1 MTMSSEKQSTSDTYS
16 YTSVVEAVGV
26 LYNNSNGNGHLS
38 KESASQWLD
47 GFQKSIYSWQI
58 CNDILQHNTDLSCC
72 YFAAQTMRSKIKYQF
87 HELPPNTHHDLKAS
101 LFSHLNSQSRTSP
114 QVVTQ
119 LCLAIADL
127 ALQMVQWRNSLQ
139 EIIVTLSRDGH
150 LMDNLL
156 EILFVMPEEINNKS
170 LRLGQNRRRELI
182 GEWDQHRL
190 ELLDF
195 FASCLSQYESA
206 GNWKLANKLIGTFGQ
221 WWSVGV
227 FADNDFVEQHRMD
240 LLLAPFRFIA
250 GSQTATAGSLSP
262 DLAESAHTT
271 AAECL
276 CSAFYAVEAVDLY
289 PTVVPAMVNAAL
301 GLEPAYQASVAAEDT
316 SRCISICRVWSDMAQ
331 SLTPKLT
338 NEPNVGLGSLRTLDL
353 LLTVVGHPCRELAE
367 YTLSFWYS
375 FAAAVSVS
383 KSKELFQPYMER
395 VVVALVKHC
404 QCASPNS
411 TTGDADQDTTG
422 FHEFRERV
430 TELLEDV
437 LYLVEPER
445 LLCTMFNLLKEFEAS
460 SSADWRLTEAVLFIL
475 CIIVSEVSSQENEV
489 TPQLLHAVLSLP
501 PDSTPIPLQ
510 LTGLTFLGK
519 MAVWV
524 NIHQEFLGAVFPVL
538 LNALSN
544 PELVSASASAL
555 GQYCTFCKTQMQSQ
569 FAGLL
574 QVAETLPNNSGL
586 KPDAAQEL
594 LCGITQVLS
603 RLPDEQQITAGLQ
616 RLCDVQVAGLEAALA
631 ARIAAGS
638 RSGCSGGSCCG
649 PNAGKAN
656 PIPWLDC
663 LATLFREFH
672 PNLSSSSESHPG
684 LPVMRAVWPS
694 IERTLAQYPD
704 CMRVVEHTCRVI
716 RYQVRCLKRSCA
728 PLLPQLADRIM
739 LSYAACPHSCFLYLA
754 GILTDEFG
762 EDSTCQVGLLQ
773 LLEAMMGPTLAT
785 LESGRGLAQNPDMAE
800 DLFRLCTRFLQRC
813 PGQLLASRAL
823 PTIWQLAL
831 GSLSAEHRD
840 AVASVTKFLQEL
852 LQLGQHNQQHR
863 EPVLALLSDSEQ
875 GGAAL
880 TRVLVHASVLQL
892 SSYSVPDAAEVLHSL
907 LLLDQRTVSDWI
919 GAALLQ
925 LPATR
930 PDGLVQ
936 ATPDQIQHFHRTL
949 ANSSDVSDM
958 SRQLQQLARLFK

>member
-170 LRLGQNRRRELI
+170 LRLGQNRRHELI

-195 FASCLSQYESA
+195 FASCLNQYESA

-316 SRCISICRVWSDMAQ
+316 SR
-331 SLTPKLT
+331 L
-338 NEPNVGLGSLRTLDL
+338 
-353 LLTVVGHPCRELAE
+353 
-367 YTLSFWYS
+367 
-375 FAAAVSVS
+375 
-383 KSKELFQPYMER
+383 PYMER

-631 ARIAAGS
+631 ARTAAGS